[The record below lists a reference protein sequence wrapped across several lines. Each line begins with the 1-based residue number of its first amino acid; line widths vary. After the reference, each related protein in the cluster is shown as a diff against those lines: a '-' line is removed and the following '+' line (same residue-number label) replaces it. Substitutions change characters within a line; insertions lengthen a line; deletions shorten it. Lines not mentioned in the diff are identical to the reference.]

1 MALSPS
7 YYYVLAVDLLFNAL
21 LVFLFGRGQLRKTWK
36 WMYTFL
42 MMRLVFG
49 LSMQGLILLQ
59 SHLTPHEFAR
69 AYFVVY
75 YFGFLALL
83 AATYALYVEVF
94 RRVMVP
100 FPGFA
105 RHARKLGYLASAAI
119 LILMFTSIGSPN
131 PGTDW
136 LARTGFALARA
147 TGTVDLCIAALLSFL
162 AYSLVSMKS
171 KTFGIIFGF
180 FISGFGDMLQVIAFQ
195 LHLNTSSSVF
205 TLSEATNVI
214 AAGIWITYAFL
225 PEPLPRPVTF
235 PADSPVYRWSQIAG
249 ALGTKAQVTMP
260 AQQPSFFLA
269 DVEKVV
275 DKVFSRHMQETPEN
289 RG

>member
-7 YYYVLAVDLLFNAL
+7 YYCVVAVDLLSNAL
-21 LVFLFGRGQLRKTWK
+21 LLFLFGRMQLRKKWK
-36 WMYTFL
+36 WMYMYLFV
-42 MMRLVFG
+42 RLLFG
-49 LSMQGLILLQ
+49 LSAQCVALLQ

-69 AYFVVY
+69 TYFVVFY
-75 YFGFLALL
+75 IGFLALL
-83 AATYALYVEVF
+83 VTTYTLYVEIF

-105 RHARKLGYLASAAI
+105 KHARKLGYLAAAMI
-119 LILMFTSIGSPN
+119 LVLVFASIGSAN

-147 TGTVDLCIAALLSFL
+147 SGTVDLCIAALLSFL
-162 AYSLVSMKS
+162 AYSLLPAKS
-171 KTFGIIFGF
+171 KAFGIILGF
-180 FISGFGDMLQVIAFQ
+180 LIGDLGDMAQIIALQLHVNIASSVYTLSGF
-195 LHLNTSSSVF
+195 
-205 TLSEATNVI
+205 TNVI